1 MKRIIGNIF
10 AVLWFFGVMIWVILF
25 VALVDIMIIFMDIIG
40 PIKSGFSSTTIGFIV
55 LFIAGLVF
63 ALTGWIPAFRK
74 CYYKLPWLYPTCMI
88 LTMHLFIL
96 SVAETIIYKGYT
108 VISTP
113 RHIAAVIIMI
123 IQLIVCRAVMCWY
136 LKKHPMVLKKYTQI
150 EK

>member
-1 MKRIIGNIF
+1 MKRIIENIF

>member
-55 LFIAGLVF
+55 LYIAGLVF

-96 SVAETIIYKGYT
+96 SVAETIIYKGYM